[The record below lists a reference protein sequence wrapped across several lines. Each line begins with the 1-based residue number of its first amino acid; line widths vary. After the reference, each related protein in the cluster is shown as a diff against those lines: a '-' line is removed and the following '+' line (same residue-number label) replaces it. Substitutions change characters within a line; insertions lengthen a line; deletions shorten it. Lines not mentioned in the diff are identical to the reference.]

1 MADYQRKNI
10 ATNRKALHEYAVE
23 ERFEAGIVLT
33 GTEVKSIREGGLSLA
48 DSYATIKRGEVW
60 LLNVHIKPYSH
71 GNRENADPDRP
82 RKLLMHRR
90 EIRVLIGKLKES
102 GLTLIPLSVYF
113 SPDNIVKV
121 ELALARGKK
130 LYDKRADIAKRDSAR
145 DVERALKARQQN
157 R

>member
-1 MADYQRKNI
+1 MAEYQRKNI
-10 ATNRKALHEYAVE
+10 ATNRKALHEYAIE
-23 ERFEAGIVLT
+23 ERIEAGIVLT

-60 LLNVHIKPYSH
+60 LLNVHVKPYSH
-71 GNRENADPDRP
+71 GNRENVDPDRP

-90 EIRVLIGKLKES
+90 EIRVLIGKLKQS

-121 ELALARGKK
+121 EIALARGKK